1 MRWILLIR
9 QNVDENTKR
18 KFCYKA
24 LSGYGTISQF
34 FNIEREVFKMKR
46 YFFFIFQKKR
56 RHQIKSSLLPIFN
69 EST

>member
-34 FNIEREVFKMKR
+34 FNIEQELFKMKR
-46 YFFFIFQKKR
+46 YFFSFEDIRLKF
-56 RHQIKSSLLPIFN
+56 SLIDI
-69 EST
+69 